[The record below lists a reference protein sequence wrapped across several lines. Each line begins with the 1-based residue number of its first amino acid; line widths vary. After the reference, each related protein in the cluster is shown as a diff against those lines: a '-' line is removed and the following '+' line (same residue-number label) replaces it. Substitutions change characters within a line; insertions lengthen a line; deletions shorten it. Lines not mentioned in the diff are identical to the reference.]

1 MGERASRTLEGA
13 HATGIACEREEVGAV
28 VSAGAQQPAR
38 SRGALSHALW
48 AGSVVQG
55 RVECS
60 GEFIQ
65 PVRLWHK
72 PLHTAVKEC
81 LGYAIGTVPC

>member
-13 HATGIACEREEVGAV
+13 HTTGIACEREEVGAV
-28 VSAGAQQPAR
+28 VGVRPGARQFAH

-55 RVECS
+55 VSERA
-60 GEFIQ
+60 GEFIE

-72 PLHTAVKEC
+72 PLHT
-81 LGYAIGTVPC
+81 